1 MDQKSSE
8 KTEKILKQE
17 NCAGEV
23 KTNWFIYATGV
34 LWVQKEKLQSNVP
47 DANSGI
53 MAKALSST
61 LRCH

>member
-34 LWVQKEKLQSNVP
+34 L
-47 DANSGI
+47 
-53 MAKALSST
+53 
-61 LRCH
+61 